1 MNKDISATIVWLD
14 EAEAF
19 VGIEEFYGASF
30 GHASG
35 PFRSARV
42 QLQAALQ
49 FCPAWA
55 LAGSS

>member
-1 MNKDISATIVWLD
+1 VNKDIGATIVWLD
-14 EAEAF
+14 EAEAL
-19 VGIEEFYGASF
+19 VGIEEFNGASL

-49 FCPAWA
+49 FCP
-55 LAGSS
+55 